1 MKALGIGLIVAAVA
15 KLSEA
20 MSRNQK
26 VVDVI
31 SKAFETVSIVM
42 SEVITAVDN
51 AFQSVSQLEG
61 GFKNS
66 IAVINGL
73 ITLALTP
80 FKVAV
85 DGLKLGILLA
95 KRAYEESM
103 FGSGD
108 PETIKALTEEIEN
121 TRESLKET
129 GDDALDAGKSIADN
143 FGGMMA
149 EMGDLY
155 LAAEE
160 NISKISTDSAK
171 ASADRIVE
179 LRNEAKLAEAQLGG
193 LTLKFQQQAEVLR
206 QERDDIRLSI
216 EDRIKANEE
225 LGKVLQKQAEEELK
239 LANKRLALAE
249 EELALNPKNIE
260 KQKALQEALNGVA
273 EVEERIT
280 GQKSEQR
287 VNEAAL
293 FDERKANLEELR
305 KLGLT
310 EQELAKQESQN
321 ELENQKQL
329 IERTVTNEKEKK
341 RLLELAEEEHQTRLN
356 EIDATKTK
364 EKNEILG
371 QIEEENDLQKLEK
384 QKEKDL
390 AELERLE
397 ATEAEKQRIRDF
409 YSDKEEQ
416 LKEDAKQNEINI
428 ERAKARQ
435 TLEIISQTSGQISN
449 ILNENSKAAKAFA
462 IAEALINTYLGITA
476 GVKLGFP
483 AAIPAVIA
491 AATTGFKAVKDIV
504 STNVENPS
512 ASGGGAAR
520 PSTASRGAS
529 SQQQQVQAPEFNIVG
544 DSGTNQIAEVLGQQ
558 SKKPQK
564 AFVVSKEVSS
574 QQELDRNIET
584 SASLG

>member
-1 MKALGIGLIVAAVA
+1 MATEKVIEVRAETKDAVKQVEDLKKEVEGVGESAEKTGDEVVKSNKKITKSSKKSNKAVKGIGKAAKGAGKGFKVLGGAMKALGIGLIVAAVA

-121 TRESLKET
+121 TKESLKET

-179 LRNEAKLAEAQLGG
+179 LRNEAKLAQSEVDRISLINKREAEIQ
-193 LTLKFQQQAEVLR
+193 R
-206 QERDDIRLSI
+206 QRRDDTRLSI
-216 EDRIKANEE
+216 D
-225 LGKVLQKQAEEELK
+225 
-239 LANKRLALAE
+239 
-249 EELALNPKNIE
+249 
-260 KQKALQEALNGVA
+260 
-273 EVEERIT
+273 
-280 GQKSEQR
+280 
-287 VNEAAL
+287 
-293 FDERKANLEELR
+293 
-305 KLGLT
+305 
-310 EQELAKQESQN
+310 
-321 ELENQKQL
+321 
-329 IERTVTNEKEKK
+329 
-341 RLLELAEEEHQTRLN
+341 
-356 EIDATKTK
+356 
-364 EKNEILG
+364 
-371 QIEEENDLQKLEK
+371 
-384 QKEKDL
+384 
-390 AELERLE
+390 
-397 ATEAEKQRIRDF
+397 
-409 YSDKEEQ
+409 
-416 LKEDAKQNEINI
+416 
-428 ERAKARQ
+428 
-435 TLEIISQTSGQISN
+435 
-449 ILNENSKAAKAFA
+449 
-462 IAEALINTYLGITA
+462 
-476 GVKLGFP
+476 
-483 AAIPAVIA
+483 
-491 AATTGFKAVKDIV
+491 
-504 STNVENPS
+504 
-512 ASGGGAAR
+512 
-520 PSTASRGAS
+520 
-529 SQQQQVQAPEFNIVG
+529 
-544 DSGTNQIAEVLGQQ
+544 
-558 SKKPQK
+558 
-564 AFVVSKEVSS
+564 
-574 QQELDRNIET
+574 
-584 SASLG
+584 